1 MWVVR
6 LAANDLAS
14 LEARSAHVLTLRG
27 FTHERANTLNVW
39 IPAAL
44 SATV

>member
-1 MWVVR
+1 MWVLR

-14 LEARSAHVLTLRG
+14 FEARSAHVLTLRG
-27 FTHERANTLNVW
+27 LTHERAYTLNVW